1 MAERHYDPA
10 KDTDMLDDDDYEDM
24 DVDDE
29 DEGEVLPLVKAVK
42 SHVQGCLSKPSEPR
56 ASQPCV
62 ELLQES
68 HLNGQIWLD

>member
-1 MAERHYDPA
+1 MADRNYDPA
-10 KDTDMLDDDDYEDM
+10 KDTGMLDDDNSEDM

-42 SHVQGCLSKPSEPR
+42 SHVRDCLSKLPEPQ
-56 ASQPCV
+56 ASQ
-62 ELLQES
+62 LLKES